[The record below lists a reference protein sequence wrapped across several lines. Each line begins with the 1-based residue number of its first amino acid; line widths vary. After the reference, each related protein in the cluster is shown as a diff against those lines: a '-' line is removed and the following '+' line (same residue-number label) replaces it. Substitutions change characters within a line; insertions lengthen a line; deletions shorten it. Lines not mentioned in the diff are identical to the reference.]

1 MAAFGITGEVA
12 EQITAASAAR
22 AEDFEVWEENWP
34 AVQMFLRV
42 QTQWRIAGGM
52 GAAYVGLDY
61 QSVAWMF
68 SLYNVE
74 QPRQLLED
82 LQVMEAAALT
92 ALNRRDD

>member
-1 MAAFGITGEVA
+1 MAEKI
-12 EQITAASAAR
+12 AASAPKD
-22 AEDFEVWEENWP
+22 DFEVWEENWP
-34 AVQMFLRV
+34 TVEMFLRI
-42 QTQWRIAGGM
+42 QTQWRVAGGM

-61 QSVAWMF
+61 QAVAWMF

-74 QPRQLLED
+74 QPRQMLED